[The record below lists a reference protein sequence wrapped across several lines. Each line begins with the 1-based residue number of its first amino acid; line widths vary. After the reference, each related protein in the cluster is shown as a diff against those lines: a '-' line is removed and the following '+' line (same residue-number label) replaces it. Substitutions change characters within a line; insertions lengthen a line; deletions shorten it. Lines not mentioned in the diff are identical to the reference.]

1 MHDFAFWLT
10 STAGQI
16 TLMGTSAVLLG
27 TSAILLLLGLGSL
40 RGATGPF
47 KGYLAFFAGVIGLT
61 SAYLGNSWIV
71 DVPASAQL
79 LSKSSACEREM
90 LLASGDHGS
99 PISVSQVR
107 KAQRHCQRVAE
118 SAPERQAAERLRAE
132 QNAVLSTPAD

>member
-10 STAGQI
+10 STAGQF
-16 TLMGTSAVLLG
+16 TLVGTSI
-27 TSAILLLLGLGSL
+27 ILLLLGGCSL
-40 RGATGPF
+40 LFAARPF
-47 KGYLAFFAGVIGLT
+47 TIYLALLT
-61 SAYLGNSWIV
+61 GIFGPTLLFLCSTLIV

-90 LLASGDHGS
+90 LLASGDHRS

-118 SAPERQAAERLRAE
+118 SAPDRQAAERLRAE
-132 QNAVLSTPAD
+132 QSAVLSTPAD

>member
-16 TLMGTSAVLLG
+16 TLIGTSAF
-27 TSAILLLLGLGSL
+27 LLLLGVGSL
-40 RGATGPF
+40 LVATRPF
-47 KGYLAFFAGVIGLT
+47 KSYLAFFTGVIGLT

-71 DVPASAQL
+71 DLPASTQL
-79 LSKSSACEREM
+79 LSKSSVCEREI
-90 LLASGDHGS
+90 LLASGDPSS

-118 SAPERQAAERLRAE
+118 SAPERQAAERLRTA
-132 QNAVLSTPAD
+132 QNAVLSAPAD